1 MEFSIATWNV
11 NSVRARMEL
20 LLEWLRE
27 SSVDVVCL
35 QETKVKDD
43 EFPMEEFKEMGYH
56 VAVKGQKTYNGV
68 CTLSRCPFDGIKTDF
83 DEIEQGHKR
92 ILQVSVGGIT
102 IINAYFPQGK
112 IPESEYFY
120 YKLDFM
126 GNLRAYLDGNFDS
139 SGDDVILLGDFNVAP
154 DEIDVYDAEA
164 LRNTI
169 GFHEDE
175 REALSYLKEWGFVD
189 LFRAKNEDSGEFTW
203 WDYRNAS
210 FRRNMGMRVDHVWAS
225 GNMAERCTSC
235 RIDRNMRKMP
245 RPSDHVPVIATFEQ

>member
-11 NSVRARMEL
+11 NSIRARMEL
-20 LLEWLRE
+20 LLEWLLE

-43 EFPMEEFKEMGYH
+43 EFPIEEFKEMGYH
-56 VAVKGQKTYNGV
+56 IAVKGQKAYNGV
-68 CTLSRCPFDGIKTDF
+68 CILSRYPFKEIKKDF
-83 DEIEQGHKR
+83 DEIEHGQKR
-92 ILQVSVGGIT
+92 ILQVSIEDIT

-126 GNLRAYLDGNFDS
+126 EKLRAYLDGNFDS
-139 SGDDVILLGDFNVAP
+139 SRDDIILLGDFNVAP

-189 LFRAKNEDSGEFTW
+189 LFREKNESLIEYTW

-210 FRRNMGMRVDHVWAS
+210 FRRNMGMRVDHIWAS
-225 GNMAERCTSC
+225 EKLAKRCIICTIA
-235 RIDRNMRKMP
+235 REMRGMP
-245 RPSDHVPVIATFEQ
+245 KPSDHVPVIAAIA